1 MKHGSLSDLPRAAH
15 THCEPSRGSV
25 TAADGATSAAEMH
38 KSYPAV
44 KEAIAGVRHD
54 VAAVASFLGASEEV
68 VERIRLGVSEAATN
82 VVQSVFEHSTGRI
95 HVRLSQTGESE
106 LAVTVSDDGTAQ
118 RIIGPGQ
125 RLSFI
130 VMRACADALA
140 LRQLPSG
147 GVEAEM
153 RFRLRRE

>member
-1 MKHGSLSDLPRAAH
+1 MKHGTLQEVPRVRRLPPK
-15 THCEPSRGSV
+15 E
-25 TAADGATSAAEMH
+25 SAIAEERPPYSPELH

-54 VAAVASFLGASEEV
+54 VAAVASFLGAGEEV

-95 HVRLSQTGESE
+95 HVRLWQPAEDE
-106 LAVTVSDDGTAQ
+106 LAVSVCDDGTGHRKAVEG
-118 RIIGPGQ
+118 R

-130 VMRACADALA
+130 VIRACADALA

-147 GVEAEM
+147 GMEAEM
-153 RFRLRRE
+153 RFRLTRD